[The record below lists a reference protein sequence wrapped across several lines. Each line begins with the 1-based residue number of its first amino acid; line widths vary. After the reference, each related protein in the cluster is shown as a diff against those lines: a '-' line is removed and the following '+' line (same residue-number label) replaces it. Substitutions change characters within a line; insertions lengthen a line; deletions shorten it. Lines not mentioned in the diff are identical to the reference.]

1 MINKALKTLFVV
13 NGIFVFASGL
23 LGPLY
28 AIFVETIDRNVVS
41 VSISWSVFLFAST
54 IFVMFIRKYGDLVQ
68 EKEYLLMA
76 GFLLRAVVWFAYPHI
91 GSLSVLIAV
100 QILLGLGEA
109 LGTPAYDAIFAE
121 HLDKNRHIEEYA
133 DWKLISNLAGAA
145 AVLMGGFVVQY
156 VGFSALFTS
165 MGVLAVIA
173 FFAVF
178 FQSRKLL

>member
-1 MINKALKTLFVV
+1 MINKALKTLFAV
-13 NGIFVFASGL
+13 NGVFVFASSL

-28 AIFVETIDRNVVS
+28 AIFVETIDKDVVS
-41 VSISWSVFLFAST
+41 VSISWSVFLFATT

-76 GFLLRAVVWFAYPHI
+76 GYLLRAVVWFIFPHI
-91 GSLSVLIAV
+91 ISLSVLIV
-100 QILLGLGEA
+100 MQILLGLGEA

-145 AVLMGGFVVQY
+145 AVLVGGFVVKY
-156 VGFSALFTS
+156 VGFSALFS
-165 MGVLAVIA
+165 AMGILAVIS
-173 FFAVF
+173 FFGVLI
-178 FQSRKLL
+178 QSRKLL